1 MSVQEAQEKTS
12 RVMQLSRVWPL
23 LQVAVLVHWLVEVP
37 PLLPPPVLLPKPLP
51 PLLLPEPPIMMVE
64 VQACAHPPVTRHCSD
79 DATQESHAGDSVDWQ
94 PWRQLESPGLQ
105 AQ

>member
-1 MSVQEAQEKTS
+1 MIEAVQS
-12 RVMQLSRVWPL
+12 SS
-23 LQVAVLVHWLVEVP
+23 VEVP

-64 VQACAHPPVTRHCSD
+64 VQACAQPPVTRHCSD
-79 DATQESHAGDSVDWQ
+79 DVTQESHAGDSVDWH
-94 PWRQLESPGLQ
+94 PWRQLVSPGLQ